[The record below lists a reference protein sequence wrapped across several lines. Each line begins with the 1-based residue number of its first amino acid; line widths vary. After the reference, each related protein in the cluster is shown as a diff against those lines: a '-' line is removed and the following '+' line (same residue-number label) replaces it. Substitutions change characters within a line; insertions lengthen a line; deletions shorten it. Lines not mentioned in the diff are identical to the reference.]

1 MFTKT
6 GMLFDKGEG
15 NLEAFLSSISLNYA
29 SDVSEVSMYSE
40 NKTRILPLTFLI
52 LQDTSFR
59 KTNTFAIRTRL
70 LHSIEEDVSVVKV
83 NEQNMNAF
91 NVTKCKNVT
100 PF

>member
-52 LQDTSFR
+52 LQDTFR
-59 KTNTFAIRTRL
+59 ENKYICNTYIHDFFIQL
-70 LHSIEEDVSVVKV
+70 K
-83 NEQNMNAF
+83 M
-91 NVTKCKNVT
+91 
-100 PF
+100 

>member
-52 LQDTSFR
+52 LQDTFK

-70 LHSIEEDVSVVKV
+70 LHSIEDVSVVKV